1 MKPILVTA
9 LLLLPVAPAFAQSP
23 TFEKPT
29 GMRDAATHE
38 QLAQKLRMA
47 RQNDPIRS
55 TGKPIGKVD
64 EDPAKAQA
72 GRDLIKESTILS
84 YRGNLTLVPKN
95 AVLFMPEPLKSRLEV
110 DQKAKVLNWQQFY
123 QANRS
128 WIRTIEVS
136 REQAM
141 GQAPM
146 TEETVKAYQAG
157 SLAVVATFKGGPISV
172 LPYTPPAEET
182 EAPADTTEGASAS
195 PVDATASD
203 TGTNSSKVTP

>member
-1 MKPILVTA
+1 MKPILFSA
-9 LLLLPVAPAFAQSP
+9 LILLPVAHVSAQAPS
-23 TFEKPT
+23 FEKPT
-29 GMRDAATHE
+29 GMRDVATHE
-38 QLAQKLRMA
+38 QLSQKLRMA
-47 RQNDPIRS
+47 QQNDPIRR
-55 TGKPIGKVD
+55 TGKPMGKVD

-95 AVLFMPEPLKSRLEV
+95 AVLFMPDPLKARLEV

-146 TEETVKAYQAG
+146 DEETVKAFQTG
-157 SLAVVATFKGGPISV
+157 SSAVVATFKGGPISV
-172 LPYTPPAEET
+172 LPYTPPVEET
-182 EAPADTTEGASAS
+182 AAADTTTGAPKSDPTTSA
-195 PVDATASD
+195 ATA
-203 TGTNSSKVTP
+203 TANNSATVTP

>member
-1 MKPILVTA
+1 MKSILITT
-9 LLLLPVAPAFAQSP
+9 LFLLPAAHASAQSP

-29 GMRDAATHE
+29 GMRDVATHE
-38 QLAQKLRMA
+38 QLSQKLRMA
-47 RQNDPIRS
+47 QQNDPIRK
-55 TGKPIGKVD
+55 TGKPMGKVD
-64 EDPAKAQA
+64 EDPAKAQE

-95 AVLFMPEPLKSRLEV
+95 AVLFIPDPLKARLEV
-110 DQKAKVLNWQQFY
+110 DENAKVLNWQQFY

-146 TEETVKAYQAG
+146 DEETVKAFQTG
-157 SLAVVATFKGGPISV
+157 SSAVVATFKGGPISV
-172 LPYTPPAEET
+172 LPYTPPVEET
-182 EAPADTTEGASAS
+182 ADDANTTTDTTKADPSTSAA
-195 PVDATASD
+195 ATAA
-203 TGTNSSKVTP
+203 NSATVTP